1 MTRAEALERGREAS
15 RGQAWGAAYE
25 QLSAADREGPL
36 EPADLEALAAA
47 AHLVGKHAD
56 CAELLTR
63 AHQGFLS
70 AGEAAAAARCACW
83 LAFGAF
89 TAGEPAQGMG
99 WLARAGRLLEERVQ
113 DACVEQGYVRL
124 LEAMVAFERG
134 DAAGAEVGFGEAIV
148 VGRQFGDPTL
158 VAAARHGQGRSLVRQ
173 GDRGRGAALLD
184 ESMAAV
190 QAGEVAPR
198 VVGGIYCSVLEACG
212 EMLDLRRAQEWTDA
226 LERWCAAQPDVV
238 PYRGHCRVY
247 RAELLHLHGA
257 WDEALVEAQEAC
269 SLLARPRPGPPLGA
283 ALHLLGDLHRL
294 RGTAPKAE
302 EAYRRAG
309 QLDPTPRPGLA
320 LLRLAQ
326 GQVETARALM
336 REVASAAQGG
346 ARPAALD
353 AFVEV
358 AIAARDLAGA
368 RTAADELSA
377 LARRMGVP
385 LVRALAARG
394 QGAVLLAAGDARGAR
409 GPLREALAAWQELG
423 APYESARVQVL
434 CALACRAE
442 GNREAAE
449 VARAA
454 ARSTFERLGAR
465 PALAQLDRLFRG
477 GARPGGL
484 TEREVQVLALVA
496 SGRTNRAIAAELGL
510 SEKTVARHLS
520 NIFAKLEL
528 PSRTAATAYA
538 FQHALV

>member
-1 MTRAEALERGREAS
+1 MTRAEALDRGRQALQ
-15 RGQAWGAAYE
+15 RQAWRAAY
-25 QLSAADREGPL
+25 QHLRDADREGPL
-36 EPADLEALAAA
+36 DAPDLEALATA
-47 AHLVGKHAD
+47 AHLIGRHAE

-63 AHQGFLS
+63 AHQGFLT
-70 AGEAAAAARCACW
+70 AGEATAAARCACW
-83 LAFGAF
+83 L
-89 TAGEPAQGMG
+89 
-99 WLARAGRLLEERVQ
+99 
-113 DACVEQGYVRL
+113 
-124 LEAMVAFERG
+124 
-134 DAAGAEVGFGEAIV
+134 
-148 VGRQFGDPTL
+148 
-158 VAAARHGQGRSLVRQ
+158 
-173 GDRGRGAALLD
+173 

-238 PYRGHCRVY
+238 PYRGHCRVH

-257 WDEALVEAQEAC
+257 WDAALVEAQEAC
-269 SLLARPRPGPPLGA
+269 SLLGRPRPGPPLGM
-283 ALHLLGDLHRL
+283 ALHFLGDLHRL
-294 RGTAPKAE
+294 RGTYPKAE

-326 GQVETARALM
+326 GQVEAARALV
-336 REVASAAQGG
+336 RDVAGAAEGG

-353 AFVEV
+353 ACVEI
-358 AIAARDLAGA
+358 ALAARDLAQA
-368 RTAADELSA
+368 RAAADELAA

-385 LVRALAARG
+385 LVRALAARAA
-394 QGAVLLAAGDARGAR
+394 GAVLLAGGDAPGAR
-409 GPLREALAAWQELG
+409 GPLREARAAWQALE
-423 APYESARVQVL
+423 APYETARVQVL

-465 PALAQLDRLFRG
+465 PAVAHVDALFRS

-484 TEREVQVLALVA
+484 TAREVQVLALVA
-496 SGRTNRAIAAELGL
+496 SGRTNRAIGAALGL

-520 NIFAKLEL
+520 NIFAKLDL
-528 PSRTAATAYA
+528 PSRAAATAYA
-538 FQHALV
+538 FQHDVV